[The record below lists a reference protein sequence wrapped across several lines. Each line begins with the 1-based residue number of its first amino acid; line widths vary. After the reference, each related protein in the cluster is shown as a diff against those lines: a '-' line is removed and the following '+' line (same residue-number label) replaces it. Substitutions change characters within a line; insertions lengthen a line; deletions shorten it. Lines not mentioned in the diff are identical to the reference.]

1 MIIFLRGDCKF
12 SGQLFVN
19 AYYKKNPFDIL
30 IKFFFSVLH
39 ALIIVPFLSIPPEA
53 IILQIIF
60 GVIALHS
67 NLFDT
72 A

>member
-1 MIIFLRGDCKF
+1 MIIFLLSDCEF
-12 SGQLFVN
+12 SRQLFVN
-19 AYYKKNPFDIL
+19 AYYKKFLL
-30 IKFFFSVLH
+30 IYLLNFFSVLH